1 MTDSQQSE
9 ILMKALAG
17 ATALVVGLIGVIYN
31 LLRSTDREQ
40 QTQLDDGS
48 DEFVNHLVEIE
59 RIKKDLESIRQWAIV
74 LEKDLQDLTDRQTT
88 DHEGL
93 LLIKDHHKRN
103 HGEEV
108 K

>member
-1 MTDSQQSE
+1 MTEPQQSE
-9 ILMKALAG
+9 LLTKIVAGTIALI
-17 ATALVVGLIGVIYN
+17 VGLVAVIYN
-31 LLRSTDREQ
+31 LLRTTDKEQ

-48 DEFVNHLVEIE
+48 DEFVTHLVEIE
-59 RIKKDLESIRQWAIV
+59 RIKKDLDSIRQWAIV
-74 LEKDLQDLTDRQTT
+74 LEKDLQELSLKQLH